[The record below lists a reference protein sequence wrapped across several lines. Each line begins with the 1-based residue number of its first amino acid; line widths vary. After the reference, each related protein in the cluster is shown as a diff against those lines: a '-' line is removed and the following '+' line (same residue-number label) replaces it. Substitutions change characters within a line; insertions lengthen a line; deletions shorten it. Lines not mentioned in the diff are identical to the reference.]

1 MSSVLSDIKR
11 TSEGYLQNYEE
22 WTPVIAEA
30 IAAELDIAL
39 TPERWFVI
47 NFLRTFYEKYH
58 TSPSI
63 RALVTALK
71 KEVGENVGNS
81 RYLQKL
87 FPDSPAK
94 IATKIAGLPKPVR
107 GI

>member
-47 NFLRTFYEKYH
+47 NFLRTFMRS
-58 TSPSI
+58 TTLLRQSVLWSL
-63 RALVTALK
+63 R
-71 KEVGENVGNS
+71 
-81 RYLQKL
+81 
-87 FPDSPAK
+87 
-94 IATKIAGLPKPVR
+94 
-107 GI
+107 

>member
-1 MSSVLSDIKR
+1 MTSNLSDLR
-11 TSEGYLQNYEE
+11 GSSEGDLQYYDD
-22 WTPVIAEA
+22 WTPEIAED
-30 IAAELDIAL
+30 IAAELNISL

-47 NFLRTFYEKYH
+47 NFLRNFYDKYH

-71 KEVGENVGNS
+71 KEVGEDVGNS

-87 FPDSPAK
+87 FPDGPAK

-107 GI
+107 CI